1 MSPFSKEMDAQDRML
16 TRGQATHENEERF
29 SAIKRIGYLGPAGSY
44 SEEAARQL
52 PLALK
57 TLYPLATIPDVLE
70 AVQDG
75 TVELGLIP
83 IENSIEG
90 SVTQALDWFIHE
102 VNLIIQAEIVLPIH
116 HGLYVHPDHQ
126 SISLGEIT
134 RVFSHPQAIAQSR
147 LFLRRQLP
155 DAEVELTTSTSEA
168 MRLVSHAAEERWAA
182 IGSNEAAKRYG
193 LYRLHENVQDYETN
207 ATRFVVTARPNQEK
221 AFLQPAQKTSVLV
234 TLGEDF
240 PGALHQVLACFSWR
254 RINLSRIESRPTKRG
269 LGSYHFFIDIE
280 RPGDDPL
287 VQASLEEIRALGCS
301 VRYLGSYPVLKTDLQ
316 MT

>member
-1 MSPFSKEMDAQDRML
+1 MSPFSKDMDAQDHML
-16 TRGQATHENEERF
+16 TTGQATHENEALF
-29 SAIKRIGYLGPAGSY
+29 SAIQRVGYLGPAGSY
-44 SEEAARQL
+44 SEEAARRL

-57 TLYPLATIPDVLE
+57 TLYPFATIPDVLE

-90 SVTQALDWFIHE
+90 SVTQALDWLIHE
-102 VNLIIQAEIVLPIH
+102 VDLIIQAEIVLPIH

-126 SISLGEIT
+126 AIALDAIT

-147 LFLRRQLP
+147 RFLRRELP

-168 MRLVSHAAEERWAA
+168 MRLVSHAAEEKWAA
-182 IGSNEAAKRYG
+182 IGSSEAAKRYG

-207 ATRFVVTARPNQEK
+207 ATRFVVTARPNQAK
-221 AFLQPAQKTSVLV
+221 AFLKPAQKTSVLV

-301 VRYLGSYPVLKTDLQ
+301 VRYLGSYPVLKTDHQL
-316 MT
+316 T